1 MPLTYDR
8 AFGSERY
15 AKNPLGKGF
24 GDSEQLPNIENPKHL
39 IASKKESVDPAGF
52 MPYDVSWPQC
62 ADKLGTY
69 DEKWKRDL
77 WPGFAADMDYTYF
90 NRAPDDQQLDGFIEG
105 GESIEL
111 TNMHPEHKVITST
124 IPEMSMRCFATS
136 IEEDEEEK
144 FQEIVMQRDTLWL
157 FPELQRGIVIF
168 RGTIEIEDEEYTN
181 LKYLNLKQLRA
192 DEKPKSLDE
201 QYELQKKE
209 LNKKADIDQAPM
221 EEAQAKIKEAK
232 KKIFDIP
239 RALKESDL
247 KTSGKRPSL
256 KRTPAEKEQRTHK
269 QIDAAL
275 KRIEASEGKLKT
287 LKSKFSQ
294 YTKVDTNA
302 FTGAKAKLLATKEKV
317 TTTMANVEKVLKD
330 TDAIKLDALDK
341 VKEIKNNPKIP
352 DEAKDEIDTSFLE
365 PKVKEWSD
373 YAFEFLS
380 DSVKSLEEEPEVM
393 HKLRHFGLA
402 KRTIKRSWL
411 GFNSENKSVKASQW
425 MLDDEG

>member
-1 MPLTYDR
+1 MKIIKDTKTGLLIKSFLLNNRDYLSVTALCYFDLNNSEEPLEEQAMWKDTMAELGDVILDLGMPKPNAEVLLSGHCHNHLPSESASHVRLRAGSVDKELYIYGDRQWKLGTISQAESFKKMPLTYDR

-24 GDSEQLPNIENPKHL
+24 GDSDLLPNIENPKHL

-69 DEKWKRDL
+69 DEAWKRDL
-77 WPGFAADMDYTYF
+77 WPGFAANMDYTYF
-90 NRAPDDQQLDGFIEG
+90 NRAPDDQQLENFFEG

-111 TNMHPEHKVITST
+111 TNMHPEHQLITSS
-124 IPEMSMRCFATS
+124 IPEMSIRCFATS
-136 IEEDEEEK
+136 VEEDEEEK

-181 LKYLNLKQLRA
+181 LKYLNLKALRA
-192 DEKPKSLDE
+192 DETPKSLDE

-221 EEAQAKIKEAK
+221 QEAQAKIKEAK

-239 RALKESDL
+239 RQVKESDL
-247 KTSGKRPSL
+247 QASGKKPSL

-275 KRIEASEGKLKT
+275 KRIESSEGKLKT
-287 LKSKFSQ
+287 LKEKFSQ
-294 YTKVDTNA
+294 YAKINTNA
-302 FTGAKAKLLATKEKV
+302 FAGAKAKL
-317 TTTMANVEKVLKD
+317 
-330 TDAIKLDALDK
+330 
-341 VKEIKNNPKIP
+341 
-352 DEAKDEIDTSFLE
+352 
-365 PKVKEWSD
+365 
-373 YAFEFLS
+373 
-380 DSVKSLEEEPEVM
+380 
-393 HKLRHFGLA
+393 
-402 KRTIKRSWL
+402 
-411 GFNSENKSVKASQW
+411 
-425 MLDDEG
+425 